1 MSNISTKVV
10 KLDLATILANYKK
23 PEFWSKKWTIIETN
37 EIRVV
42 WGIKS
47 IDCVNNKIESTLTVA
62 KKKIKR
68 GKNDLSDM
76 YYTNE
81 ELHLA
86 SIPTNNKEYTQEKFQ
101 KSLLGTLIR
110 LLEEVESHC
119 VWGYA
124 EYKKAEVLQ
133 DEINSKLR
141 DYAIE
146 FLNAN
151 HVTNR
156 DIREAYIDKYVVT
169 HTSYELTWNIVE
181 KYKHTI
187 IPRAYLYAYAWFDK
201 KEEFDEFESKMPK
214 RRRGNIEIWKKARE
228 IQTKEWEEG
237 MKRELKEI

>member
-42 WGIKS
+42 WSIKS
-47 IDCVNNKIESTLTVA
+47 IDCVNNKIDSTLQVA
-62 KKKIKR
+62 KRKIKK
-68 GKNDLSDM
+68 GKLDLSDL

-81 ELHLA
+81 ECYLSA
-86 SIPTNNKEYTQEKFQ
+86 IPTNNKDYTQERFQ

-110 LLEEVESHC
+110 LLEEVENHC

-124 EYKKAEVLQ
+124 EYKEAEKLQ
-133 DEINSKLR
+133 DEINSKLKG
-141 DYAIE
+141 YAEE
-146 FLNAN
+146 FLDAN
-151 HVTNR
+151 HVTNK
-156 DIREAYIDKYVVT
+156 DIREAYIDKYVGD
-169 HTSYELTWNIVE
+169 HTSYELTWNVVE

-187 IPRAYLYAYAWFDK
+187 IPRAYLYAYAWFNK
-201 KEEFDEFESKMPK
+201 KEEFDEFESRMPK
-214 RRRGNIEIWKKARE
+214 RRRGNIEIWRKARE

-237 MKRELKEI
+237 MKRELEDI